1 VNGELSIA
9 DAPYGV
15 PVYAFFPDTGGWQ
28 LVTRYG
34 LPTGADLWS
43 SDTGFVITPRG
54 PTTFR
59 IVHAT
64 SRTLH

>member
-1 VNGELSIA
+1 LSGELSIA
-9 DAPYGV
+9 DAPYGT
-15 PVYAFFPDTGGWQ
+15 PVYAFFPDLAGWC

-54 PTTFR
+54 PAMFR
-59 IVHAT
+59 IVHAA